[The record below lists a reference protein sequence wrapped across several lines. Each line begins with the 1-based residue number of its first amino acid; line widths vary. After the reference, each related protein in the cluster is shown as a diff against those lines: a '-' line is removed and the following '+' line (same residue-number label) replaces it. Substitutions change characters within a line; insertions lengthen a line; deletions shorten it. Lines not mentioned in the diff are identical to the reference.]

1 MYYTECR
8 TCLLCPFDRKCFKTL
23 FQTNITPTPHQDRTD
38 TTQMPQE
45 KPHQYHANITLI
57 SRPKI
62 HGPKNQDENSK
73 RQYLPNIY
81 LNSSQRKFLVRKI
94 ERFIVWKLGPKFENV
109 ISDLKRSIE
118 ERIRN

>member
-38 TTQMPQE
+38 TTQMPQ
-45 KPHQYHANITLI
+45 KTHQYHANITLI

-73 RQYLPNIY
+73 RE
-81 LNSSQRKFLVRKI
+81 I

-109 ISDLKRSIE
+109 ISDLKR
-118 ERIRN
+118 